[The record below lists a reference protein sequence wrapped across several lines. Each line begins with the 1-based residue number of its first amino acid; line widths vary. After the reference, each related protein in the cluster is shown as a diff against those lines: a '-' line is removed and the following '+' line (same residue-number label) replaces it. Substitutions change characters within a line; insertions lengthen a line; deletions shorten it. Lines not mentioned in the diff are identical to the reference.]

1 MTYYRLGRK
10 DDAVLAL
17 RRALQLDPK
26 LPEAAKIRETLA
38 ALGAGS

>member
-26 LPEAAKIRETLA
+26 LPEAGAIEQLLTTLA
-38 ALGAGS
+38 R